1 MTYKLSSILSII
13 LMLSFLYSTA
23 QTTNVDFTL
32 TSNQAHISGQDIS
45 ITSTIEKNGHTITW
59 TQTNNGK
66 TDTATFTIVGI
77 PQNNWEAS
85 SSTGTITYE
94 MNTDGYR
101 CDLFLKGTTLNR
113 YATLTFHLNETE
125 REIYTFYINN
135 ISYQ

>member
-1 MTYKLSSILSII
+1 
-13 LMLSFLYSTA
+13 MLSFLYSSA
-23 QTTNVDFTL
+23 QTNLLDFTL
-32 TSNQAHISGQDIS
+32 TSNQAHISGQNTS
-45 ITSTIEKNGHTITW
+45 IASTIAKTGNTITW

-66 TDTATFTIVGI
+66 TDATTFTIAGI
-77 PQNNWEAS
+77 SENTWEAS
-85 SSTGTITYE
+85 NSTGAVTYE

-125 REIYTFYINN
+125 RETYTFYINT